1 MTCREAEALVMPYL
15 RNQLTDE
22 ELEGFLEH
30 IEECANCREE
40 LEIYYT
46 VEIGIRQLDT
56 DTGSY
61 NIKGALEAAITASKQ
76 RLYSVMVVKIM
87 KYAVNTLC
95 VMSLIIIFLLQFR
108 IWIQQGIF

>member
-1 MTCREAEALVMPYL
+1 MNCREAEALVIPYI
-15 RNQLTDE
+15 RNQLSDE

-61 NIKGALEAAITASKQ
+61 NIKGALEAALTASRQ
-76 RLYSVMVVKIM
+76 RLYSVKLLKIM
-87 KYAVNTLC
+87 KYAVNMLC
-95 VMSLIIIFLLQFR
+95 VMSLVIIFLLQLR
-108 IWIQQGIF
+108 IWWQQGIF

>member
-1 MTCREAEALVMPYL
+1 MNCREAEALVIPYI
-15 RNQLTDE
+15 RNQLSDE

-61 NIKGALEAAITASKQ
+61 NIKGALEAALTASRQ
-76 RLYSVMVVKIM
+76 RLYSVKLLKIM

-95 VMSLIIIFLLQFR
+95 VMSLVIIFLLQLR
-108 IWIQQGIF
+108 IWWQQGIF